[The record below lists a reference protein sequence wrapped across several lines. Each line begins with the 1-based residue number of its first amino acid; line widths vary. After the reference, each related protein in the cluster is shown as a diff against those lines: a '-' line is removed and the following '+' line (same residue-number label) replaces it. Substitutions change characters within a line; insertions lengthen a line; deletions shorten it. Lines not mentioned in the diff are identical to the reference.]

1 MTQRPPVAACCA
13 SVVRSSG
20 ALPYAA
26 IINHSCWGIF
36 RHEQEAVLFVG
47 EALGVPRRE
56 MLATLREMEVGER

>member
-1 MTQRPPVAACCA
+1 MMQRPSVAACCA
-13 SVVRSSG
+13 SVVRTSG

-36 RHEQEAVLFVG
+36 RQERDAVLFVG

-56 MLATLREMEVGER
+56 MLARLREMEVGER